1 MADIQALKD
10 ELDGDPLGRGYSTM
24 TDQQVADVLNA
35 QTRQQTVPI
44 PVDEVKRYLF
54 VNDLWFPIKNGT
66 DQVAEAARDAIG
78 MFDQFRVNESDVAT
92 KVDSLLSN
100 LVSAG
105 YATSSDKVAVQALG
119 VQTQSRAQE
128 LSLLGASPEI
138 GPAHVQQARAL

>member
-1 MADIQALKD
+1 MADIEALKD
-10 ELDGDPLGRGYSTM
+10 ELNADPLGRGYSTM
-24 TDQQVADVLNA
+24 TDQEAANDLNA

-54 VNDLWFPIKNGT
+54 VNDLWFPIKKGT
-66 DQVAEAARDAIG
+66 DEVAEAARDALT
-78 MFDQFRVNESDVAT
+78 MFVAFRVNESDVAA

-105 YATSSDKVAVQALG
+105 YATSSDKAAVQALG

-138 GPAHVQQARAL
+138 GPAHVQQVRAL

>member
-10 ELDGDPLGRGYSTM
+10 ELDADPLGRGYSTM
-24 TDQQVADVLNA
+24 SDQQVADDLNA
-35 QTRQQTVPI
+35 KTRQQTVPI

-66 DQVAEAARDAIG
+66 DQVAEAARDAIS
-78 MFDQFRVNESDVAT
+78 MFDEFRVDESDVAT
-92 KVDSLLSN
+92 KVDNLLSN
-100 LVSAG
+100 LVLEG
-105 YATSSDKVAVQALG
+105 YATSSDKAAVQALG
-119 VQTQSRAQE
+119 VQTRSRAQE